1 MIKFIS
7 RPRFFFI
14 MDYDAMLD
22 RGKGKLPENT
32 VATER
37 FSVPNVTGHL
47 EGNKTVISNFLQIA
61 NIIRRTPEHLMKYI
75 NRELAAKGE
84 LKKQLLMFN
93 TKLPSSKINE
103 KIQQYVEEFVICKE
117 CGKPDTK
124 LVKEGMITFVRCQ
137 ACGAKHSV
145 NSKI

>member
-1 MIKFIS
+1 
-7 RPRFFFI
+7 
-14 MDYDAMLD
+14 MDYESMLD
-22 RGKGKLPENT
+22 RGKDKLPENT

-37 FSVPNVTGHL
+37 FTIPKVAGHL

-61 NIIRRTPEHLMKYI
+61 NTIRRNPEHLLKYI
-75 NRELAAKGE
+75 SRETAAKGE
-84 LKKQLLMFN
+84 IKKQLLVFN
-93 TKLPSSKINE
+93 TKIPSQKINE
-103 KIQQYVEEFVICKE
+103 KIEQYVETYVICKE

-124 LVKEGMITFVRCQ
+124 LTKEGVITFVRCQ